1 MPTATQ
7 IRAFLEEPAPLETI
21 MAARRTNR
29 SPMHALD
36 TLITDRFGVLSHG
49 MRRLFGKVVREVVEA
64 HGGHHDRTGVR
75 PCKPQVN
82 APSAYV

>member
-1 MPTATQ
+1 MPDVAT
-7 IRAFLEEPAPLETI
+7 IRSFLEEPAPLETI
-21 MAARRTNR
+21 MASNRLNR
-29 SPMHALD
+29 SPLHSLD

-64 HGGHHDRTGVR
+64 HGGRHDRTGVR
-75 PCKPQVN
+75 AVKPQVN